1 MFLNESKESKDV
13 GGMWQQDGKQ
23 KEQEEDNR
31 GGEGAAAGAS
41 RRASGMKMSWFPG
54 FRQAA
59 SFHCFCVCF

>member
-13 GGMWQQDGKQ
+13 GDMWQQLPQDGRQ

-41 RRASGMKMSWFPG
+41 HQASGMKMS
-54 FRQAA
+54 
-59 SFHCFCVCF
+59 